1 MREKMQ
7 NTTGLSVR
15 PITRQ
20 TALPMIV
27 EKHYMHRVPPIS
39 RAFGLFADEDMIG
52 VVTYGV
58 SASTTLR
65 KGVCGVDQAS
75 NVYELTRLW
84 TEDFAPHNAESFL
97 IANTVK
103 QLDKEIIVTFAEISA
118 GHVGTIYQAA
128 NFMYCGLS
136 SKFRDPKVKG
146 LEHQHHTTYAYGL
159 NMQQLRDKYGA
170 ENVYYADRPR
180 KHRYVLINAK
190 KKRRKDLIKLIK
202 YEVLPYPKKENINA
216 NNTQRRAVK

>member
-1 MREKMQ
+1 MQ

-202 YEVLPYPKKENINA
+202 YEVLPYPKKENTNA
-216 NNTQRRAVK
+216 RNTK

>member
-1 MREKMQ
+1 
-7 NTTGLSVR
+7 
-15 PITRQ
+15 
-20 TALPMIV
+20 MIV

-202 YEVLPYPKKENINA
+202 YEVLPYPKKENTNA
-216 NNTQRRAVK
+216 RNT

>member
-1 MREKMQ
+1 MQ

-118 GHVGTIYQAA
+118 GHVGTIYQAT

-202 YEVLPYPKKENINA
+202 YEVLPYPKKENTNA
-216 NNTQRRAVK
+216 RNTK

>member
-1 MREKMQ
+1 MQ

-136 SKFRDPKVKG
+136 SKFKDPKVKG

-180 KHRYVLINAK
+180 KHRYVLINAR
-190 KKRRKDLIKLIK
+190 KKRRRDLIKLIK
-202 YEVLPYPKKENINA
+202 YEVLPYPKKENTNA
-216 NNTQRRAVK
+216 RNT

>member
-202 YEVLPYPKKENINA
+202 YEVLPYPKKENTNA
-216 NNTQRRAVK
+216 RNT

>member
-1 MREKMQ
+1 MQ

-202 YEVLPYPKKENINA
+202 YEVLPYPKKENTNA
-216 NNTQRRAVK
+216 RNT

>member
-1 MREKMQ
+1 MQ

-159 NMQQLRDKYGA
+159 NMQQLRDKYGE

-202 YEVLPYPKKENINA
+202 YEVLPYPKKENTNA
-216 NNTQRRAVK
+216 RNTK

>member
-118 GHVGTIYQAA
+118 GHVGTIYQAT

-202 YEVLPYPKKENINA
+202 YEVLPYPKKENTNA
-216 NNTQRRAVK
+216 RNTK

>member
-1 MREKMQ
+1 MQ

>member
-1 MREKMQ
+1 MQ

-39 RAFGLFADEDMIG
+39 RAFGLFAGEDMIG

-103 QLDKEIIVTFAEISA
+103 QLDKEIIVTFAEIRA

-136 SKFRDPKVKG
+136 SKFKDPKVKG

-190 KKRRKDLIKLIK
+190 KKRRRDLIKLIK
-202 YEVLPYPKKENINA
+202 YEVLPYPKKENTNA
-216 NNTQRRAVK
+216 RNTK

>member
-103 QLDKEIIVTFAEISA
+103 QLDKEIIVTFAEINA

-202 YEVLPYPKKENINA
+202 YEVLPYPKKENTNA
-216 NNTQRRAVK
+216 RNT